1 MLSASGLASG
11 QPVDA
16 ATRTAARDIALQ
28 GADAFE
34 RGDYPTALDRFQRA
48 YTLLKAPSI
57 SVMEARAL
65 ERQGRLLEALDKYE
79 QTQRTSLAAD
89 APEAFRK
96 AVQEA
101 AREGDAVRA
110 RIPHLE
116 VRVRST
122 RVDPQR
128 VHVTLDRR
136 IVPRALLDVQQPV
149 DPGLH
154 EITASMPGHEPVRRT
169 VLLDEGETKA
179 LDLDLDQEARPLQPA
194 APSAATASPTVA
206 NDAPSNTL
214 GWVGIA
220 VGGVGLS
227 VAVVTGFTALQRK
240 SELDAVC
247 KPACPAGRSGEIDS
261 FRTNRTV
268 SYLSLGLGAGA
279 LVTGGYFLLAGSP
292 KSRHIGAV
300 AWPGGASILGAF

>member
-1 MLSASGLASG
+1 MLSASGMAAA

-48 YTLLKAPSI
+48 YALLKAPSI

-96 AVQEA
+96 AVEEA
-101 AREGDAVRA
+101 EREGNAVRA

-116 VRVRST
+116 IRVRSV
-122 RVDPQR
+122 RVEAQR

-136 IVPRALLDVQQPV
+136 VVPRVLLDVQQPL

-154 EITASMPGHEPVRRT
+154 EVSASMPGHEPVRRT
-169 VLLDEGETKA
+169 VLLAEGETKA
-179 LDLDLDQEARPLQPA
+179 LELDLDQEARPLPHAAPPA
-194 APSAATASPTVA
+194 APASASAANGGS
-206 NDAPSNTL
+206 SSTL
-214 GWVGIA
+214 GWVGVG
-220 VGGVGLS
+220 VGGVALS
-227 VAVVTGFTALQRK
+227 VAVVTGLTAWQRK

-247 KPACPAGRSGEIDS
+247 KPACPAGHAQEIDS

-292 KSRHIGAV
+292 KSRHIGAL
-300 AWPGGASILGAF
+300 AAPGGASVMGAF